1 MLVPGS
7 RIFYTIS
14 QWKALPG
21 EQVVSRKENNNKSFL
36 DFKKGVDQRLN
47 EQNKQLDH
55 RLRKINER
63 VLITVDPTRD

>member
-7 RIFYTIS
+7 RIIYTIS

-21 EQVVSRKENNNKSFL
+21 EQVVSRKDNNNKSFL

-47 EQNKQLDH
+47 KQLDH
-55 RLRKINER
+55 RLRKLNEG
-63 VLITVDPTRD
+63 VLIAVDPTRD